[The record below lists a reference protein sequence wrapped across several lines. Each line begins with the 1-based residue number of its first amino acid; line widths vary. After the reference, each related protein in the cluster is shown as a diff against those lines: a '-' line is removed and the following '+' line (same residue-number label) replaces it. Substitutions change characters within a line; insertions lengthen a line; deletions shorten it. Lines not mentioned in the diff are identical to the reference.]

1 MNYGMNQVVA
11 DVRAINAGTSDKGLA
26 DISSSLLEKALPV
39 LEHVDMEAAEAIR
52 EELKF
57 RST

>member
-26 DISSSLLEKALPV
+26 DIGSSLLEQALPV
-39 LEHVDMEAAEAIR
+39 LEHVDLEAVEVVR

-57 RST
+57 RSS